1 MWEVPRLSPRVEGQ
15 RRRRRTGCK
24 QSMNFSGSQ
33 RATCRYRL
41 FSESTEPLAGRL
53 GVEGLTHSEGISYKP
68 PCGEVE
74 MCPQVGRMG
83 PISEDGP
90 GHYNLDWSE
99 GPWGREAEAARTE
112 VPSAPRSPDS
122 ERGKDEA
129 SEEHE
134 GRTQTARRE
143 ELAGDGKALSDIPAL
158 KPY

>member
-15 RRRRRTGCK
+15 RRRRRTGCE

-33 RATCRYRL
+33 RATCRYRMS
-41 FSESTEPLAGRL
+41 SESTEPLAGRL
-53 GVEGLTHSEGISYKP
+53 GVEGMTHSEGISYKP

-99 GPWGREAEAARTE
+99 GPWGRAAEAARTE
-112 VPSAPRSPDS
+112 VLKRAAFPRLRTGKR
-122 ERGKDEA
+122 RGKR
-129 SEEHE
+129 
-134 GRTQTARRE
+134 GARRTDANRTTRRTRGRRE
-143 ELAGDGKALSDIPAL
+143 GPV
-158 KPY
+158 

>member
-1 MWEVPRLSPRVEGQ
+1 M
-15 RRRRRTGCK
+15 
-24 QSMNFSGSQ
+24 SG
-33 RATCRYRL
+33 
-41 FSESTEPLAGRL
+41 ESTEPLAGRL
-53 GVEGLTHSEGISYKP
+53 GVEGMTHSEGISYKP
-68 PCGEVE
+68 HCGEVE

-99 GPWGREAEAARTE
+99 GPWGRAAEAARTE

-129 SEEHE
+129 SDEHE

-143 ELAGDGKALSDIPAL
+143 ELADDGQALSDIPAL

>member
-1 MWEVPRLSPRVEGQ
+1 MPAAEKLPG
-15 RRRRRTGCK
+15 
-24 QSMNFSGSQ
+24 
-33 RATCRYRL
+33 A
-41 FSESTEPLAGRL
+41 
-53 GVEGLTHSEGISYKP
+53 SEGDISIENRQRMH
-68 PCGEVE
+68 GTTRG

-99 GPWGREAEAARTE
+99 GPRGREAEAARTE